1 MYKIISYICDIYQLI
16 VAIFSDIIS
25 SENKKYFISKQ
36 KSKNHQNIL
45 TISANSCKI
54 LMIKGF

>member
-1 MYKIISYICDIYQLI
+1 MYKIISYICDIYQLN

-45 TISANSCKI
+45 TISAISCKI